1 MGRRLPR
8 AAVVAV
14 CVIVTVVGS
23 AVATSAAPLPAN
35 TRVGHVV
42 TLLTGERVM
51 LSRGLRDVPTAAIVR
66 TADSGPAA
74 QLKVVTLHGHTYVIP
89 ASAMAYLGRTLDP
102 ELFDVTAMQ
111 RAGYEDRVPL
121 IITFKPGT
129 KPSLPGVT
137 FTKIGAGTARAYV
150 TQNSARTFGA
160 ALADQSIADS
170 QAGWPATDAL
180 FGSVTGIA
188 PAFSG
193 PTGVSPHFAQT
204 TLIIDGI
211 SKSGGPMRFAFGIV
225 VNADDAR
232 KFGGFVVML
241 RGQARASV
249 PLGTY
254 DALFD
259 DFSFDVD
266 GSATVREN
274 VVTDFAVTG
283 TQGHMVID
291 SRDATATPSLT
302 TPKPSIVQ
310 DLSTTV
316 TIVDATHHS
325 SFGWGWGLGN
335 DASIRFTPTPP
346 PTVGTLRLDTRW
358 LRIDPSTPGGAYEYD
373 ASFSDQGIPADQA
386 RSLGSP
392 ASALT
397 VDSTYAA
404 TDPLGLGG
412 AGRFVFVPH
421 SNFAEAMLFLTPF
434 PLHRVEYVY
443 APQGSTV
450 ENLALADAFAPDPGF
465 MDGRFVRFTPGT
477 TMQEHWFGQPYRLG
491 VPPVDPMARFTA
503 CFACISPRRMVFLS
517 NLSDSDPLHSAELFG
532 GRRPVA
538 RFTVYRD
545 GVQVLHRDNSLGAVF
560 KIPDGDATYRFL
572 QTVSRFN
579 QRATLSTVL
588 KTDVTVHSELATP
601 APKNM
606 FCFSGKPCSVLPAP
620 TALLDLHPTDRGALT
635 VGVHDF
641 DLAVGHIVGATSFPF
656 SKVAVSVRRTGTSTW
671 TPLTMTSTGSG
682 SYQARFKAMAWMVHR
697 DFDVQVR
704 AIDDQ
709 GNAIV
714 QTVLR
719 AFVVES

>member
-1 MGRRLPR
+1 MII
-8 AAVVAV
+8 AV
-14 CVIVTVVGS
+14 CVIVAVVGS
-23 AVATSAAPLPAN
+23 AVATSAAPLPAT
-35 TRVGHVV
+35 TRVGHAV

-51 LSRGLRDVPTAAIVR
+51 PSRGVNDVPTAAIVR

-102 ELFDVTAMQ
+102 RLFDVTAMQ
-111 RAGYEDRVPL
+111 RAGYGDRIPL

-150 TQNSARTFGA
+150 TRDSARTFGA
-160 ALADQSIADS
+160 ALADQAITDS
-170 QAGWPATDAL
+170 LAGWPATDAL

-188 PAFSG
+188 PVFPAPG
-193 PTGVSPHFAQT
+193 GVIPNFPQS

-211 SKSGGPMRFAFGIV
+211 SKTGGPMRFAFGV
-225 VNADDAR
+225 LFNADDGR
-232 KFGGFVVML
+232 KFAGFVLMV

-254 DALFD
+254 TALFD
-259 DFSFDVD
+259 DFAFDVD
-266 GSATVREN
+266 GSATVRET

-283 TQGHMVID
+283 SQGHMVID

-302 TPKPSIVQ
+302 TSKPSIVE

-316 TIVDATHHS
+316 TMNDEAHHA
-325 SFGWGWGLGN
+325 SFGWGWELGN
-335 DASIRFTPTPP
+335 SASIRFSPTPP

-358 LRIDPSTPGGAYEYD
+358 IRIDPSTPGGAYEYD

-386 RSLGSP
+386 RTLGGP

-397 VDSTYAA
+397 VDASYAA
-404 TDPLGLGG
+404 TDPLAFGG

-421 SNFAEAMLFLTPF
+421 SNFAEASLLLTPF
-434 PLHRVEYVY
+434 PLHRMEYVY
-443 APQGSTV
+443 APPGSRV
-450 ENLALADAFAPDPGF
+450 EDLALANAFAPDPGI
-465 MDGRFVRFTPGT
+465 MDSQLVRLVPGAT
-477 TMQEHWFGQPYRLG
+477 TQQHWFGQPYRLG
-491 VPPVDPMARFTA
+491 VPPIDPTARFSA
-503 CFACISPRRMVFLS
+503 CIACISARRMAFFS
-517 NLSDSDPLHSAELFG
+517 NLSDSDPSHFAWLFG

-545 GVQVLHRDNSLGAVF
+545 GVQLLRRTNSLGGVF
-560 KIPDGDATYRFL
+560 KIPDGDATYRLL
-572 QTVSRFN
+572 QTVTRRY
-579 QRATLSTVL
+579 QGAVLSTDL
-588 KTDVTVHSELATP
+588 KTDVTVDSALATP

-606 FCFSGKPCSVLPAP
+606 YCYSGKPCSVLPVP
-620 TALLDLHPTDRGALT
+620 TALLDLHPTDRGALP

-641 DLAVGHIVGATSFPF
+641 DLTVGHIVGATPIPF

-671 TPLTMTSTGSG
+671 KPLTMTSTGSG
-682 SYQARFKAMAWMVHR
+682 SYRARFKAMAWMVHR

-704 AIDDQ
+704 AIDDK

-714 QTVLR
+714 QTVIR